1 MIMNSS
7 LSVASSREVEREGM
21 FGRTLISILF
31 FCEALVIGFNLWEI
45 VMKDLKIKKAV
56 DPSLS
61 PCHDASSEPL
71 TLLSIALLL
80 PCSVPVL
87 NHWPFISAL
96 LQYASS
102 EPLARL
108 LAPRPSYVRSA
119 YATFAPSVRARWL
132 LDDGDL
138 GYPC

>member
-7 LSVASSREVEREGM
+7 LSVATSREVEREGM

-80 PCSVPVL
+80 LCSVPVL
-87 NHWPFISAL
+87 NNWPFVSAL
-96 LQYASS
+96 LQYASF

-108 LAPRPSYVRSA
+108 LLLLIHLGRPVPRTQI
-119 YATFAPSVRARWL
+119 ATFAPSVRACL
-132 LDDGDL
+132 LAR
-138 GYPC
+138 